1 MVSTPKCFSQEQY
14 WTHCSALQAGN
25 TILAIWNKSIRKK
38 RTCWTIQ
45 CVTFLLVVCYMFI
58 SLISPHQPLH
68 AHGRGQESREQ
79 LPLWLDVIAYSVGVV
94 RTHRA
99 ILWITSCWAPY
110 LSLAKRAQR
119 VYLEP
124 FIYAFHVEDM
134 CTGKFTQIF
143 IVWELRQADAANLQ
157 IPNNQICCKCVIGS
171 MIYEKEYGRELT
183 ASSAEIIRSLSV
195 PAAKTPP
202 PSSPTSPSWTLFD
215 WNLYAT
221 KVLIASVVAP
231 LFRSKSSWTP
241 RMDIIQGRQQH
252 IIVHKMKGRA

>member
-1 MVSTPKCFSQEQY
+1 MATTSTQQTWFLRQNVSAKNNTEHTALHCRQEILYWQY
-14 WTHCSALQAGN
+14 ETSPSG
-25 TILAIWNKSIRKK
+25 KK

-99 ILWITSCWAPY
+99 ILWITCCWTPY

-143 IVWELRQADAANLQ
+143 IVWELWQADAANLQ
-157 IPNNQICCKCVIGS
+157 IPNN
-171 MIYEKEYGRELT
+171 
-183 ASSAEIIRSLSV
+183 
-195 PAAKTPP
+195 
-202 PSSPTSPSWTLFD
+202 
-215 WNLYAT
+215 
-221 KVLIASVVAP
+221 
-231 LFRSKSSWTP
+231 
-241 RMDIIQGRQQH
+241 
-252 IIVHKMKGRA
+252 